1 MKIKVKKFFQN
12 KDYIL
17 MELAK
22 VIKKEIIED
31 KTDREVDKTD
41 REVYKGIKEAEQEEE
56 EEEEIEAVRI
66 IEEEVIK
73 KIGRLTMKMIKIK
86 MPILIIIGVKMNKI
100 PKIIKMKNQMINS
113 VKKIIIITINIKNKA
128 NTKNM
133 TS

>member
-1 MKIKVKKFFQN
+1 
-12 KDYIL
+12 
-17 MELAK
+17 
-22 VIKKEIIED
+22 
-31 KTDREVDKTD
+31 VDKTD